1 MKHLGFDFCLVRD
14 QGVGGSNPL
23 SPTILFKHLQPRNV
37 LLSRPS
43 GFSPGVLMPEGA
55 HYWVF
60 DESRIQHHLQKHL
73 QQDELIQFYIQ
84 TAKLDTLPV
93 CLI

>member
-1 MKHLGFDFCLVRD
+1 
-14 QGVGGSNPL
+14 
-23 SPTILFKHLQPRNV
+23 
-37 LLSRPS
+37 
-43 GFSPGVLMPEGA
+43 MPEGA